1 MADTELNSELYK
13 KMSAEQDKFRGWL
26 LDQPPADI
34 LLHAVEY
41 TVREDILMEMEALE
55 LPDDQARALLASPD
69 AMADI
74 YKTFSKMVD
83 TGHMDVVRESIEDRA
98 AELSLEQAVEQ
109 AVQEDV
115 QREME
120 MQGKQEVVE
129 LFGTTALFFNERVR
143 QEDVPDGL
151 YRYDLRGLDED
162 PGEPAL
168 VEDHVAVNH
177 AGTILTAKPLDIP
190 KEGYLVLGGELNFT
204 GDEMTLE
211 EFRGNYAS
219 PELDEAVYL
228 VDRAF
233 LLHVKEDPDGSYGY
247 AVFDRQTKQ
256 KTAEGSISRD
266 DVLDGIDPTHDHLAA
281 ARDAA
286 IGAVGLYGGPLGG
299 GEVAQVGLT
308 SLKDFRDSD
317 IRRRSIWEPET
328 LPRDDLR
335 FIDSGYNEQF
345 RLPNGGRIEV
355 EYPDRTFSAPC
366 EYIDDYHAYIGTEV
380 YHMCQFAE
388 VLERGGGVCRPEAVI
403 EADAAAWKIGWDKFL
418 AVECGAGQW
427 DYHLYD
433 SQMAELKSGSLEVV
447 GCSINEVRD
456 MVLAENKLGRR
467 SMTPTDYGMLMDR
480 AAARAE
486 EARGEKR
493 ESVLGQ
499 LSALKSGQKDKAS
512 PAPEKKHREEG
523 R

>member
-13 KMSAEQDKFRGWL
+13 KMSAEQDKFRRWL

-69 AMADI
+69 AMSDI
-74 YKTFSKMVD
+74 YKTFSKMAD

-98 AELSLEQAVEQ
+98 AELSMEQAVEQ
-109 AVQEDV
+109 AVQEEV

-120 MQGKQEVVE
+120 AQGKQ
-129 LFGTTALFFNERVR
+129 
-143 QEDVPDGL
+143 
-151 YRYDLRGLDED
+151 
-162 PGEPAL
+162 
-168 VEDHVAVNH
+168 
-177 AGTILTAKPLDIP
+177 
-190 KEGYLVLGGELNFT
+190 
-204 GDEMTLE
+204 
-211 EFRGNYAS
+211 
-219 PELDEAVYL
+219 EAVYL
-228 VDRAF
+228 VDRSS
-233 LLHVKEDPDGSYGY
+233 LLHLKENENGDFGY
-247 AVFDRQTKQ
+247 AVFDKQTRQ
-256 KTAEGSISRD
+256 KTAEGIISLD

-281 ARDAA
+281 AREAA
-286 IGAVGLYGGPLGG
+286 VREAGLDGI
-299 GEVAQVGLT
+299 ETAQVGLT

-447 GCSINEVRD
+447 GCSMNEVRD

-467 SMTPTDYGMLMDR
+467 SMTPTDYGMLMDK
-480 AAARAE
+480 AAARAA
-486 EARGEKR
+486 EARDEKR

-499 LSALKSGQKDKAS
+499 LSALKSGQKDKAA

>member
-69 AMADI
+69 AMSDI
-74 YKTFSKMVD
+74 YKTFSKMAD

-98 AELSLEQAVEQ
+98 AELSMEQAVEQ
-109 AVQEDV
+109 AVQEEV

-120 MQGKQEVVE
+120 AQGKQ
-129 LFGTTALFFNERVR
+129 
-143 QEDVPDGL
+143 
-151 YRYDLRGLDED
+151 
-162 PGEPAL
+162 
-168 VEDHVAVNH
+168 
-177 AGTILTAKPLDIP
+177 
-190 KEGYLVLGGELNFT
+190 
-204 GDEMTLE
+204 
-211 EFRGNYAS
+211 
-219 PELDEAVYL
+219 EAVYL
-228 VDRAF
+228 VDRSS
-233 LLHVKEDPDGSYGY
+233 LLHLKENENGDFGY
-247 AVFDRQTKQ
+247 AVFDKQTRQ
-256 KTAEGSISRD
+256 KTAEGIISLD

-281 ARDAA
+281 AREAA
-286 IGAVGLYGGPLGG
+286 VREAGLDGI
-299 GEVAQVGLT
+299 ETAQVGLI

-467 SMTPTDYGMLMDR
+467 SMTPTDYGMLMDK
-480 AAARAE
+480 AAARAA
-486 EARGEKR
+486 EARDEKR

-499 LSALKSGQKDKAS
+499 LSALKSGQKDKAA

>member
-1 MADTELNSELYK
+1 MADAELSSKLYA
-13 KMSAEQDKFRGWL
+13 KMSAEQDKFRAWL
-26 LDQPPADI
+26 VEQPPADI
-34 LLHAVEY
+34 LNHAVEY
-41 TVREDILMEMEALE
+41 AVREDILMEMEALE

-69 AMADI
+69 AMSDI

-83 TGHMDVVRESIEDRA
+83 TGHMDVVRECIEDRA
-98 AELSLEQAVEQ
+98 ASLSMEQAVEQ
-109 AVQEDV
+109 AVQEEV

-120 MQGKQEVVE
+120 MQGK
-129 LFGTTALFFNERVR
+129 L
-143 QEDVPDGL
+143 
-151 YRYDLRGLDED
+151 
-162 PGEPAL
+162 
-168 VEDHVAVNH
+168 
-177 AGTILTAKPLDIP
+177 
-190 KEGYLVLGGELNFT
+190 
-204 GDEMTLE
+204 
-211 EFRGNYAS
+211 
-219 PELDEAVYL
+219 EAVYL

-233 LLHVKEDPDGSYGY
+233 LLHLKETENGDFEY
-247 AVFDRQTKQ
+247 AVFDKQTKQ
-256 KTAEGSISRD
+256 KTAEGSISLD
-266 DVLDGIDPTHDHLAA
+266 EVLDGIDPTRDHLAA

-286 IGAVGLYGGPLGG
+286 IGAAGLEGV
-299 GEVAQVGLT
+299 EAAQVGLT

-328 LPRDDLR
+328 LPKDDLR

-366 EYIDDYHAYIGTEV
+366 EYIDDYHAYIGGEV

-388 VLERGGGVCRPEAVI
+388 VLERGGGVCRPEPVL
-403 EADAAAWKIGWDKFL
+403 DAEQAAWKIGWDKFL

-427 DYHLYD
+427 DYHLFD

-456 MVLAENKLGRR
+456 MILAENKLGRR
-467 SMTPTDYGMLMDR
+467 SMTPTDYGTLMDK

-486 EARGEKR
+486 EALGEKR

-499 LSALKSGQKDKAS
+499 LSALKNDQKDKPS
-512 PAPEKKHREEG
+512 PAPEKKHREES